1 MNVCSFYRPDGSLMS
16 EDEFVSYY
24 GARYYIGGRG
34 VPRSSPSSRYVENT
48 IDRLLKC
55 GIKEKIDIVHIL
67 AWKIGKIKH
76 KESDKTNRFQYAK
89 DWRQAENFDVT
100 RYGKAF
106 DLDGIA
112 SFVASN
118 IEELEREADENPQLV
133 LDRLYGEHFYGLGP
147 VYLLTLL
154 YFISK
159 GKYPI
164 YDRFAQM
171 ALTAIHNDV
180 KPGGIVNFKALSG
193 SAFST
198 IMKREMEEYNGQ
210 MERVFGEKY
219 QDSRDIDRA
228 LWVYGHFFKV
238 K

>member
-1 MNVCSFYRPDGSLMS
+1 MQTGN
-16 EDEFVSYY
+16 
-24 GARYYIGGRG
+24 
-34 VPRSSPSSRYVENT
+34 
-48 IDRLLKC
+48 RLIFKPFPCFAIATKC

-198 IMKREMEEYNGQ
+198 IMKRCKQSSKKGQ
-210 MERVFGEKY
+210 ISPQSIPVLGRGFATKY
-219 QDSRDIDRA
+219 TS
-228 LWVYGHFFKV
+228 GKV
-238 K
+238 S

>member
-1 MNVCSFYRPDGSLMS
+1 MGIYSFYRPDGRQMG
-16 EDEFVSYY
+16 EDEFISYY
-24 GARYYIGGRG
+24 GARYYIGGGG
-34 VPRSSPSSRYVENT
+34 VPRSSPSSKYVEDT
-48 IDRLLKC
+48 IDELLKC
-55 GIKEKIDIVHIL
+55 GIRNKIDVVHIL

-76 KESDKTNRFQYAK
+76 RESDEKGCFRYAE
-89 DWRQAENFDVT
+89 DWKRAENFDVT
-100 RYGKAF
+100 WRDKPF
-106 DLDGIA
+106 DLGGIA
-112 SFVASN
+112 GFVASN
-118 IEELEREADENPQLV
+118 IKELERQADENPQLV
-133 LDRLYGEHFYGLGP
+133 LDRLYGEHFYGMGP

-154 YFISK
+154 YVISK

-198 IMKREMEEYNGQ
+198 IVKREMEEYIGQ